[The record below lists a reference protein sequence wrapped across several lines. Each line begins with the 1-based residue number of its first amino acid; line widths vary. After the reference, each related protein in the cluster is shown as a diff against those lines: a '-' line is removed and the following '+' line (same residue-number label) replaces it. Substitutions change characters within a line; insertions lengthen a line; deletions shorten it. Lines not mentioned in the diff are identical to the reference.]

1 VAQLAEL
8 SFEVHDK
15 PGRLNQNADV
25 LSRLPVHSEP
35 KAEDLGKDFLVI
47 KEEEVRA
54 SLWPVCKD
62 QTNAYQAAQ
71 TAGRSHM
78 GGHSWEELQ
87 QPVSQVSPVLTA
99 LRSANRPNKVQMR
112 VMSLLQWKLIGQ
124 WDRLN
129 LQQGVICYEEV
140 RQLIVPET
148 LRRYVYETMHDHG
161 Q

>member
-1 VAQLAEL
+1 M
-8 SFEVHDK
+8 
-15 PGRLNQNADV
+15 
-25 LSRLPVHSEP
+25 HSEP
-35 KAEDLGKDFLVI
+35 KAEDFGKDFLVI
-47 KEEEVRA
+47 KEEEVWA
-54 SLWPVCKD
+54 SLWPVGKD
-62 QTNAYQAAQ
+62 QMEQTNAYQAAQ

-78 GGHSWEELQ
+78 GGHSWEELLQ
-87 QPVSQVSPVLTA
+87 LQSQDPEVSPVLTA

-148 LRRYVYETMHDHG
+148 LRRYVDETMHDHG